1 MPARWPA
8 ASTRSRDIQEPRTA
22 RAGVARVPF
31 TRRLRPRTR
40 ETYAAQLRLHVLPRL
55 GGLKLSARTPHVI
68 RDGRWPTR
76 WEPHLPTLSTTT
88 RRSQS
93 STDLRAR
100 LERVT
105 RIELAFSAWE
115 IDRSDLGG
123 RRWSVCPGQS
133 LTRTPANNSERQRP
147 RDIRGMERPLVRER
161 SGAAKALAGWIPS
174 GQRVFVF
181 VSARVGSDSNVRA
194 GGRLAV
200 CL

>member
-8 ASTRSRDIQEPRTA
+8 ASTRSRNIQEPRTA
-22 RAGVARVPF
+22 RAGVARVPC

-76 WEPHLPTLSTTT
+76 WEPHVPTLSTTT
-88 RRSQS
+88 RRSKS
-93 STDLRAR
+93 STDKRTR

-115 IDRSDLGG
+115 ADVLPLNYTRVGKARILARNMAC
-123 RRWSVCPGQS
+123 RRV
-133 LTRTPANNSERQRP
+133 A
-147 RDIRGMERPLVRER
+147 VRER
-161 SGAAKALAGWIPS
+161 G
-174 GQRVFVF
+174 
-181 VSARVGSDSNVRA
+181 
-194 GGRLAV
+194 
-200 CL
+200 